1 VPRKLTREESRERN
15 HERLVDATIRLVN
28 RIGVGALTTRE
39 IANLADLSQPAFY
52 LYFRSIDEALVAAAD
67 KVSAHIR
74 IVTREA
80 RLAAAEGTSRD
91 VIRASYAA
99 AVNAYLD
106 EPGFVSLFL
115 RHRRDVSTALGRK
128 LSKLENE
135 MRAELVGDFIVM
147 GITETVI
154 PQVELFAQLT
164 IASVLAVVEG
174 ILDRR
179 FKDVDVT
186 IDALTDACIGTML
199 GMAAKQTKK
208 DLWAQWA
215 ATLLIFEKDRSSQ

>member
-1 VPRKLTREESRERN
+1 VPKKLTREESRERN
-15 HERLVDATIRLVN
+15 YERLVDATIRLVN

-39 IANLADLSQPAFY
+39 IASLADLSQSAFY

-74 IVTREA
+74 LVTRQA
-80 RLAAAEGTSRD
+80 RLAAADGRSREL
-91 VIRASYAA
+91 IRASYAA

-106 EPGFVSLFL
+106 EPGFVSLFV
-115 RHRRDVSTALGRK
+115 RHRRDVSTALGRR

-135 MRAELVGDFIVM
+135 MRSELVADYVAM
-147 GITETVI
+147 GITEAVI

-179 FKDVDVT
+179 FKNLDRT
-186 IDALTDACIGTML
+186 LDALTEACIGTML
-199 GMAAKQTKK
+199 GMAAKHVKK
-208 DLWAQWA
+208 DDWVRWASA
-215 ATLLIFEKDRSSQ
+215 LLAFRKE

>member
-1 VPRKLTREESRERN
+1 VPKKLSREESRERN

-39 IANLADLSQPAFY
+39 IANLADLSQSAFY

-74 IVTREA
+74 LVTREA
-80 RLAAAEGTSRD
+80 RRAAADGTSRD
-91 VIRASYAA
+91 LIRASYAA
-99 AVNAYLD
+99 AVNAYLE
-106 EPGFVSLFL
+106 EPGFFSLFL
-115 RHRRDVSTALGRK
+115 RHRRDVSTALGRR

-135 MRAELVGDFIVM
+135 VRAELEADLVAM
-147 GITETVI
+147 GITVEVI
-154 PQVELFAQLT
+154 PQVDLFAQLT

-179 FKDVDVT
+179 FKDVDRTV
-186 IDALTDACIGTML
+186 DALTEACIGTML
-199 GMAAKQTKK
+199 GMAAKQLRKEEWVR
-208 DLWAQWA
+208 WATA
-215 ATLLIFEKDRSSQ
+215 LVVFRED

>member
-1 VPRKLTREESRERN
+1 VPKKLTREESRERN

-39 IANLADLSQPAFY
+39 IANLADLSQSAFY

-67 KVSAHIR
+67 KVSQHIR
-74 IVTREA
+74 IVTRQA
-80 RLAAAEGTSRD
+80 RLEAADGPSRQL
-91 VIRASYAA
+91 IRASYAA

-115 RHRRDVSTALGRK
+115 RHRRDVSTALGRR

-135 MRAELVGDFIVM
+135 MRSELVSDYVAM
-147 GITETVI
+147 GITEAVI

-164 IASVLAVVEG
+164 IASVLAIVEG

-179 FKDVDVT
+179 FKNVDRT
-186 IDALTDACIGTML
+186 IDALAEACIGTML
-199 GMAAKQTKK
+199 GMAAKQVKK
-208 DLWAQWA
+208 EVWVQWA
-215 ATLLIFEKDRSSQ
+215 NALLVFRKD